1 MSRRHRAK
9 VRDIIIEA
17 KYNNLSLTK
26 FINKVMK
33 SGKKSLARKIVYSAL
48 DEIES
53 KVKKPGIELFNQAIS
68 NVAPT
73 VILKS
78 RRVGGANYQIPTE
91 LPSEKSQTLAM
102 RWIIESARSR
112 TGSAYYLR
120 LARELLDASN
130 SQGPAVKRKD
140 DIHKMAEAN
149 KAFAHFRW

>member
-9 VRDIIIEA
+9 VRDIIIES
-17 KYNNLSLTK
+17 KYNNVSLTR

-48 DEIES
+48 EEAET
-53 KVKKPGIELFNQAIS
+53 KANKPGIEIFNQAIS
-68 NVAPT
+68 NVAPS

-78 RRVGGANYQIPTE
+78 RRVGGANYQVPTE

>member
-53 KVKKPGIELFNQAIS
+53 KVKKPGIEIFNQAIS

-120 LARELLDASN
+120 LAREILDASN

>member
-1 MSRRHRAK
+1 MSRRRRAK

-53 KVKKPGIELFNQAIS
+53 KAKKPGIEIYKQAIS
-68 NVAPT
+68 NVAPA

-78 RRVGGANYQIPTE
+78 RRVGGANYQVPTE
-91 LPSEKSQTLAM
+91 LPSEKSQTLGM

-120 LARELLDASN
+120 LSRELLDASN

>member
-53 KVKKPGIELFNQAIS
+53 KAKKPGIEIFNQAIS
-68 NVAPT
+68 NVAPA

-78 RRVGGANYQIPTE
+78 RRVGGANYQVPTE
-91 LPSEKSQTLAM
+91 IPSGKSQTLAM

>member
-53 KVKKPGIELFNQAIS
+53 KAKKPGIEIYNQAIS
-68 NVAPT
+68 NVAPS

-78 RRVGGANYQIPTE
+78 RRVGGANYQVPTE
-91 LPSEKSQTLAM
+91 LPSDKSQTLAM
-102 RWIIESARSR
+102 RWIIESSRSR
-112 TGSAYYLR
+112 SGSAYYLR
-120 LARELLDASN
+120 LAKELMDAYN
-130 SQGPAVKRKD
+130 SQGPAIKRKD
-140 DIHKMAEAN
+140 DIHRMAEAN
-149 KAFAHFRW
+149 KAFAHFKW

>member
-9 VRDIIIEA
+9 IRDIIIES

-48 DEIES
+48 DEAET
-53 KVKKPGIELFNQAIS
+53 KANKPGIEIFNQAIS
-68 NVAPT
+68 NVAPS

-78 RRVGGANYQIPTE
+78 RRVGGANYQVPTE
-91 LPSEKSQTLAM
+91 LPSDKSQTLAM

>member
-9 VRDIIIEA
+9 VRDIIIES

-48 DEIES
+48 DEAETKS
-53 KVKKPGIELFNQAIS
+53 NKPGIEIFNQAIS
-68 NVAPT
+68 NVAPS

-78 RRVGGANYQIPTE
+78 RRVGGANYQVPTE

-112 TGSAYYLR
+112 SGSAYYLR

>member
-9 VRDIIIEA
+9 VRDIIIES
-17 KYNNLSLTK
+17 KYNNLSLTR

-33 SGKKSLARKIVYSAL
+33 SVKKSLDRKIVYSAL
-48 DEIES
+48 EEAET
-53 KVKKPGIELFNQAIS
+53 KANKPGIEIFNQAIS
-68 NVAPT
+68 NVAPS

-78 RRVGGANYQIPTE
+78 RRVGGANYQVPTE

>member
-9 VRDIIIEA
+9 VRDIIIES
-17 KYNNLSLTK
+17 KYNNLSLTR

-48 DEIES
+48 EEAEA
-53 KVKKPGIELFNQAIS
+53 KANKPGIEIFNQAIS
-68 NVAPT
+68 NVAPS

-78 RRVGGANYQIPTE
+78 RRVGGANYQVPTE

>member
-9 VRDIIIEA
+9 VRDIIIES
-17 KYNNLSLTK
+17 KYNNLSLTR

-48 DEIES
+48 DEAET
-53 KVKKPGIELFNQAIS
+53 KANKPGIEIFNQAIS
-68 NVAPT
+68 NVAPS

-78 RRVGGANYQIPTE
+78 RRVGGANYQVPTE
-91 LPSEKSQTLAM
+91 LPSEKSQSLAM

>member
-9 VRDIIIEA
+9 VRDIIIES
-17 KYNNLSLTK
+17 KYNNLSLTR

-48 DEIES
+48 EEAET
-53 KVKKPGIELFNQAIS
+53 KANKPGIEIFNQAIS
-68 NVAPT
+68 NVAPS

-78 RRVGGANYQIPTE
+78 RRVGGANYQVPTE

>member
-9 VRDIIIEA
+9 VRDIIIES
-17 KYNNLSLTK
+17 KYNNLSLTR
-26 FINKVMK
+26 FINNVMK

-48 DEIES
+48 EEAET
-53 KVKKPGIELFNQAIS
+53 KANKPGIEIFNQAIS
-68 NVAPT
+68 NVAPS

-78 RRVGGANYQIPTE
+78 RRVGGANYQVPTE

-112 TGSAYYLR
+112 TGAAYYLR

>member
-1 MSRRHRAK
+1 MSRRHKAK

-48 DEIES
+48 EEAET
-53 KVKKPGIELFNQAIS
+53 KANKPGIEIFNQAIS
-68 NVAPT
+68 NVAPS

-78 RRVGGANYQIPTE
+78 RRVGGANYQVPTE

>member
-53 KVKKPGIELFNQAIS
+53 TAKKPGIEIFNQAIS

-91 LPSEKSQTLAM
+91 IPSEKSQTLAM
-102 RWIIESARSR
+102 RWIIEGARSR

>member
-53 KVKKPGIELFNQAIS
+53 KAKKPGIEIFNQAIS

-91 LPSEKSQTLAM
+91 LPSEKSKTLAM

>member
-9 VRDIIIEA
+9 VRDIIIES
-17 KYNNLSLTK
+17 KYNNLSLTR

-48 DEIES
+48 DEAET
-53 KVKKPGIELFNQAIS
+53 KANKPGIEIFNQAIS
-68 NVAPT
+68 NVAPS

-78 RRVGGANYQIPTE
+78 RRVGGANYQVPTE

-102 RWIIESARSR
+102 RWIIECARSR

>member
-9 VRDIIIEA
+9 VRDIIIES

-48 DEIES
+48 EEAETKS
-53 KVKKPGIELFNQAIS
+53 NKPGIEIFNQAIS
-68 NVAPT
+68 NVAPS

-78 RRVGGANYQIPTE
+78 RRVGGANYQVPTE

-130 SQGPAVKRKD
+130 FQGPAVKRKD

>member
-1 MSRRHRAK
+1 MSRRRRAK

-33 SGKKSLARKIVYSAL
+33 NGKKSLARKIVYSAL

-53 KVKKPGIELFNQAIS
+53 KAKKPGIEIFKQAIS
-68 NVAPT
+68 NVAPA

-78 RRVGGANYQIPTE
+78 RRVGGANYQVPTE
-91 LPSEKSQTLAM
+91 LPSEKSQTLGM

>member
-9 VRDIIIEA
+9 IRDIIIES

-33 SGKKSLARKIVYSAL
+33 SGKKSLARKIVYLAL
-48 DEIES
+48 DEAET
-53 KVKKPGIELFNQAIS
+53 KANKPGIEIFNQAIS
-68 NVAPT
+68 NVAPS

-78 RRVGGANYQIPTE
+78 RRVGGANYQVPTE
-91 LPSEKSQTLAM
+91 LPSDKSQTLAM

>member
-48 DEIES
+48 DEVETKS
-53 KVKKPGIELFNQAIS
+53 NKPGIEIFNQAIS
-68 NVAPT
+68 NVAPS

-78 RRVGGANYQIPTE
+78 RRVGGANYQVPTE
-91 LPSEKSQTLAM
+91 LPSDKSQTLAM

-112 TGSAYYLR
+112 SGSAYYLR

>member
-1 MSRRHRAK
+1 MSRRRRAK
-9 VRDIIIEA
+9 VRNIIIEA

-53 KVKKPGIELFNQAIS
+53 KAKKPGIEIFKQAIS
-68 NVAPT
+68 NVAPE

-78 RRVGGANYQIPTE
+78 RRVGGANYQVPTE
-91 LPSEKSQTLAM
+91 LPSEKSQTLGM

>member
-1 MSRRHRAK
+1 MSRRRRAK

-53 KVKKPGIELFNQAIS
+53 KAKKPGIEIFKQAIS
-68 NVAPT
+68 NVAPA

-78 RRVGGANYQIPTE
+78 RRVGGANYQVPTE
-91 LPSEKSQTLAM
+91 LPSEKSQTLGM

-120 LARELLDASN
+120 LSRELLDASN

>member
-1 MSRRHRAK
+1 MSRRRRAK

-33 SGKKSLARKIVYSAL
+33 NGKKSLARKIVYSAL

-53 KVKKPGIELFNQAIS
+53 KTKKPGIEIFNQAIS
-68 NVAPT
+68 NVAPA

-78 RRVGGANYQIPTE
+78 IRVGGANYQVPTE
-91 LPSEKSQTLAM
+91 LPSEKSQTLGM

-120 LARELLDASN
+120 LSRELLDASN

>member
-17 KYNNLSLTK
+17 KYNNLSLTR

-48 DEIES
+48 DEIET
-53 KVKKPGIELFNQAIS
+53 KAKKPGIEIFNQAIS
-68 NVAPT
+68 NVAPAI
-73 VILKS
+73 ILKS

-102 RWIIESARSR
+102 RWIIEGARSR

>member
-53 KVKKPGIELFNQAIS
+53 KAKKPGIEIFNQAIS

-91 LPSEKSQTLAM
+91 IPSEKSQTLAM

>member
-9 VRDIIIEA
+9 VRDIIIES
-17 KYNNLSLTK
+17 KYNNLSLTR

-48 DEIES
+48 EEAET
-53 KVKKPGIELFNQAIS
+53 KANKPGIEIFNQAIS
-68 NVAPT
+68 NVAPS

-78 RRVGGANYQIPTE
+78 RRVGGANYQVPTE

-112 TGSAYYLR
+112 SGSAYYLR

>member
-9 VRDIIIEA
+9 VRDIIIES
-17 KYNNLSLTK
+17 KYNNLSLTR
-26 FINKVMK
+26 FINKDMK

-48 DEIES
+48 DEAET
-53 KVKKPGIELFNQAIS
+53 KANKPGIEIFNQAIS
-68 NVAPT
+68 NVAPS

-78 RRVGGANYQIPTE
+78 RRVGGANYQVPTE

>member
-53 KVKKPGIELFNQAIS
+53 KAKKPGIEIFNQAIS

-91 LPSEKSQTLAM
+91 IPSEKSQTLAM
-102 RWIIESARSR
+102 RWIIEGARSR

>member
-1 MSRRHRAK
+1 MSRRRRAK

-33 SGKKSLARKIVYSAL
+33 NGKKSLARKIVYSAL

-53 KVKKPGIELFNQAIS
+53 KAKKPGIEIFKQAIS
-68 NVAPT
+68 NVAPA

-78 RRVGGANYQIPTE
+78 RRVGGANYQVPTE
-91 LPSEKSQTLAM
+91 LPSEKSQTLGM

-120 LARELLDASN
+120 LARELLDATN

>member
-53 KVKKPGIELFNQAIS
+53 KVKIPGIEIFNQAIS

>member
-9 VRDIIIEA
+9 VRDIIIES
-17 KYNNLSLTK
+17 KYNNLSLTR

-48 DEIES
+48 DEAET
-53 KVKKPGIELFNQAIS
+53 KANKPGIEIFNQAIS
-68 NVAPT
+68 NVAPS

-78 RRVGGANYQIPTE
+78 RRVGGANYQVPTE
-91 LPSEKSQTLAM
+91 LASEKSQTLAM

>member
-9 VRDIIIEA
+9 VRDIIIES

-48 DEIES
+48 DEAET
-53 KVKKPGIELFNQAIS
+53 KANKPGIEIFNQAIS
-68 NVAPT
+68 NVAPS

-78 RRVGGANYQIPTE
+78 RRVGGANYQVPTE

>member
-26 FINKVMK
+26 FINKIMK

-48 DEIES
+48 DEAET
-53 KVKKPGIELFNQAIS
+53 KANKPGIEIFNQAIS
-68 NVAPT
+68 NVAPS

-78 RRVGGANYQIPTE
+78 RRVGGANYQVPTE

-112 TGSAYYLR
+112 SGSAYYLR